1 MKLNLQI
8 QFTDTPNETKN
19 IVCGPSDMIK
29 LETKFDISIASLE
42 SNIKITHLLFLAWAS
57 ETRTKATTLSFDEW
71 VDTIESVSPADEQKK

>member
-8 QFTDTPNETKN
+8 QFTDKPNEYKQV
-19 IVCGPSDMIK
+19 VCSPSDMIK

-57 ETRTKATTLSFDEW
+57 ETRTKATTASFEEW

>member
-8 QFTDTPNETKN
+8 QFTDTPNEKKD

-29 LETKFDISIASLE
+29 LETKYDISIASLE

-57 ETRTKATTLSFDEW
+57 ETRTKATTLSFEEW